1 MFAEPGPPTPGVLQL
16 VVGQPIGTATD
27 SRSIVFTEDGSAV
40 HANFPGL
47 MALPVTFFLPDNA
60 RSLLFEMEWR
70 FDVQIEDG
78 LLYLGHRPDGPV
90 CTIQHPQ
97 WPIRPR

>member
-1 MFAEPGPPTPGVLQL
+1 MLARALVRCIQSMETGVLQL
-16 VVGQPIGTATD
+16 LVGQPLGTATD
-27 SRSIVFTEDGSAV
+27 SRSVVFTEDGSVV

-47 MALPVTFFLPDNA
+47 MGLPLSFFLPETA

-78 LLYLGHRPDGPV
+78 LL
-90 CTIQHPQ
+90 
-97 WPIRPR
+97 